1 MTTLSAQLLQVADS
15 SIVDSACRT
24 ITETVELTAAER
36 AIVLT
41 EVSRLCAQ
49 MVELSTALADIED
62 EPDLYRS
69 LAALWL
75 ELRFTWQRHNLV
87 ANYNTIR
94 TGTCSPMV
102 LVRASVAS
110 YLLDRMESLLER
122 DHRDQL
128 GDTAV
133 QLLDVVRDDIERGAA
148 ISEV

>member
-1 MTTLSAQLLQVADS
+1 
-15 SIVDSACRT
+15 
-24 ITETVELTAAER
+24 
-36 AIVLT
+36 
-41 EVSRLCAQ
+41 
-49 MVELSTALADIED
+49 
-62 EPDLYRS
+62 
-69 LAALWL
+69 
-75 ELRFTWQRHNLV
+75 
-87 ANYNTIR
+87 
-94 TGTCSPMV
+94 MV